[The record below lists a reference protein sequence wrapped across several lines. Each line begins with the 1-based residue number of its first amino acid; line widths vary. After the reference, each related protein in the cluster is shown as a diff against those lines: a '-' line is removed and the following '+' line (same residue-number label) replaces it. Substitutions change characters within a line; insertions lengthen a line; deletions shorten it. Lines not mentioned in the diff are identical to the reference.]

1 MAGLF
6 STKVE
11 KPKLEPVQRMPDTED
26 PATTAAAN
34 ERRRRAMSTQG
45 RASTII
51 ANDSG
56 SMGTYSNTKLGQ

>member
-6 STKVE
+6 K
-11 KPKLEPVQRMPDTED
+11 KPKMPEPTPVQRMPDLEA
-26 PATTAAAN
+26 PETTAAAN

>member
-6 STKVE
+6 G
-11 KPKLEPVQRMPDTED
+11 KPKTPELPPVQRQPDLEA
-26 PATTAAAN
+26 PENTAAAN
-34 ERRRRAMSTQG
+34 ERRRRTMSTQG

-56 SMGTYSNTKLGQ
+56 SMGNYSNTKLGQ